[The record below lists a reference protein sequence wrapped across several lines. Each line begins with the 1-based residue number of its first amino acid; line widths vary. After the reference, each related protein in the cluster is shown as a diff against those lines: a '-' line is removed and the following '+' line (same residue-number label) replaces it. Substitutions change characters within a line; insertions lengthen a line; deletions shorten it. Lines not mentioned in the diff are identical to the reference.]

1 MKIQEKIITDEILE
15 KLELGNFYKILNQ
28 NIFPLLKEEEQTF
41 VKELEDF
48 CIELAPKIDREKDV
62 YVLFPKLGEHGYI
75 QRMNKYKDFTPYGM
89 KYEVLLGTILSICD
103 PQLDLAR
110 LASGILCGN
119 PTYQHGETDEILK
132 VQADLMEGKGVGC
145 IMITEPERGSDAV
158 NMTTICEKVDDGVIF
173 NGEKIFTTNGPKADY
188 FVGYGVY
195 DVKDPRGTMV
205 QAMFKKEFGIRTERL
220 LINSAPRVHIA
231 HTYLENVKVPYPYI
245 LGDNG
250 KGYNYLF
257 DGLVPERISIVGSS
271 LGICWN
277 GLIHGLIYSN
287 LRKQFNKNIISYQGI
302 GFPLADLFTK
312 VTAATMMSFQIASIY
327 DDKILFVE
335 KPTKEIEKWMA
346 SLSSQI
352 KYYGCKLSHEV
363 CYEVQNH
370 MGGISLTDNT
380 LIDEAMN
387 TSKVEEVIGGTRNV
401 QLLIVQNSIRRMFS
415 SIL

>member
-1 MKIQEKIITDEILE
+1 MKIQEKIIKDEILE

-28 NIFPLLKEEEQTF
+28 NIFPLLNEQELSF
-41 VKELEDF
+41 VKEVEDF
-48 CIELAPKIDREKDV
+48 CLELAPTIDREKDV
-62 YVLFPKLGEHGYI
+62 YVLFPKLGEQGFI
-75 QRMNKYKDFTPYGM
+75 QRMNKYKDFVPYGM
-89 KYEVLLGTILSICD
+89 KYEVLLATILSICD

-119 PTYQHGETDEILK
+119 PTFQHGESSEISK
-132 VQADLMEGKGVGC
+132 VQADLMEGKGIGC
-145 IMITEPERGSDAV
+145 ILITEPERGSDAV
-158 NMTTICEKVDDGVIF
+158 NLLTTCEKADDGVIF

-195 DVKDPRGTMV
+195 NMKDPRGTMV

-220 LINSAPRVHIA
+220 RINAVPRVHIA
-231 HTYLENVKVPYPYI
+231 HSILEDVKVPYPYI
-245 LGDNG
+245 LGDDG

-257 DGLVPERISIVGSS
+257 DGLIPERISIVGSTI
-271 LGICWN
+271 GICWN

-287 LRKQFNKNIISYQGI
+287 LRKQFNKDIIGYQGV
-302 GFPLADLFTK
+302 GFPLADLLTK
-312 VTAATMMSFQIASIY
+312 VTAATMMAFQIASIY
-327 DDKILFVE
+327 DDKILFAE
-335 KPTKEIEKWMA
+335 KPSKEIEKWMA

-363 CYEVQNH
+363 TYEVQNH

-380 LIDEAMN
+380 LLDEALDA
-387 TSKVEEVIGGTRNV
+387 SKVEEVIGGTRNV
-401 QLLIVQNSIRRMFS
+401 QLLIVKNSIRRMFK

>member
-1 MKIQEKIITDEILE
+1 MKIQEKIIKDEILE

-28 NIFPLLKEEEQTF
+28 NIFPLLNEEELAF
-41 VKELEDF
+41 VKEVEDF
-48 CIELAPKIDREKDV
+48 CLELAPTIDREKDV
-62 YVLFPKLGEHGYI
+62 YVLFPKLGEQGFI
-75 QRMNKYKDFTPYGM
+75 QRMNKYKDFVPYGM
-89 KYEVLLGTILSICD
+89 KYEVLLATILSICD

-119 PTYQHGETDEILK
+119 PTFQHGETSEISK
-132 VQADLMEGKGVGC
+132 VQADLMEGKGIGC
-145 IMITEPERGSDAV
+145 ILITEPERGSDAV
-158 NMTTICEKVDDGVIF
+158 NLLTTCEKVDDGVIF
-173 NGEKIFTTNGPKADY
+173 NGEKVFTTNGPKADY

-195 DVKDPRGTMV
+195 NMKDPRGTMV

-220 LINSAPRVHIA
+220 RINAVPRVHIS
-231 HTYLENVKVPYPYI
+231 HSILEDVKVPYPYI
-245 LGDNG
+245 LGDDG

-257 DGLVPERISIVGSS
+257 DGLIPERISIVGST

-287 LRKQFNKNIISYQGI
+287 LRKQFNKDIIGYQGV
-302 GFPLADLFTK
+302 GFPLADLLTK
-312 VTAATMMSFQIASIY
+312 VTAATMMAFQIASIY
-327 DDKILFVE
+327 DDKILFAE
-335 KPTKEIEKWMA
+335 KPSKEIEKWMA

-363 CYEVQNH
+363 CYEIQNH

-380 LIDEAMN
+380 LLDEALDA
-387 TSKVEEVIGGTRNV
+387 SKVEEVIGGTRNV
-401 QLLIVQNSIRRMFS
+401 QLLIVKNSIRRMFR

>member
-1 MKIQEKIITDEILE
+1 MKIQEKIIKDEFLE

-28 NIFPLLKEEEQTF
+28 NIFPLLNEEELAF
-41 VKELEDF
+41 VKEVEDF
-48 CIELAPKIDREKDV
+48 CLELAPTIDREKDV
-62 YVLFPKLGEHGYI
+62 YVLFPKLGEQGFI
-75 QRMNKYKDFTPYGM
+75 QRMNKYKDFVPYGM
-89 KYEVLLGTILSICD
+89 KYEVLLATILSICD

-119 PTYQHGETDEILK
+119 PTFQHGETSEISK
-132 VQADLMEGKGVGC
+132 VQADLMEGKGIGC
-145 IMITEPERGSDAV
+145 ILITEPERGSDAV
-158 NMTTICEKVDDGVIF
+158 NLLTTCEKVDDGVIF
-173 NGEKIFTTNGPKADY
+173 NGEKVFTTNGPKADY

-195 DVKDPRGTMV
+195 NMKDPRGTMV

-220 LINSAPRVHIA
+220 RINAVPRVHIS
-231 HTYLENVKVPYPYI
+231 HSILEDVKVPYPYI
-245 LGDNG
+245 LGDDG

-257 DGLVPERISIVGSS
+257 DGLIPERISIVGST

-287 LRKQFNKNIISYQGI
+287 LRKQFNKDIIGYQGV
-302 GFPLADLFTK
+302 GFPLADLLTK
-312 VTAATMMSFQIASIY
+312 VTAATMMAFQIASIY
-327 DDKILFVE
+327 DDKILFAE
-335 KPTKEIEKWMA
+335 KPSKEIEKWMA

-363 CYEVQNH
+363 CYEIQNH

-380 LIDEAMN
+380 LLDEALDA
-387 TSKVEEVIGGTRNV
+387 SKVEEVIGGTRNV
-401 QLLIVQNSIRRMFS
+401 QLLIVKNSIRRMFR